1 MYLSYKYTVIY
12 SLLIL
17 SMYYYLT
24 WTFVG
29 TMSFL
34 IQQRAVV
41 DFLWLNDLADRDW
54 PVACFTAFK
63 FSMVSLDKMM

>member
-1 MYLSYKYTVIY
+1 
-12 SLLIL
+12 
-17 SMYYYLT
+17 MYYYLT

-54 PVACFTAFK
+54 PAACFTAFK
-63 FSMVSLDKMM
+63 ISMVSLDKMM

>member
-1 MYLSYKYTVIY
+1 
-12 SLLIL
+12 
-17 SMYYYLT
+17 MYYYLT